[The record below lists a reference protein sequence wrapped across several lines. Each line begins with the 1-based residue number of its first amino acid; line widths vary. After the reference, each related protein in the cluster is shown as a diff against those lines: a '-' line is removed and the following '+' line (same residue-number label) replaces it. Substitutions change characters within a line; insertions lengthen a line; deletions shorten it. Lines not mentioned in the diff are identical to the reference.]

1 MEGSSNKGNSAV
13 EIEVNKPRSPEN
25 SDKPAV
31 EVKKVDSNP
40 VKAGIGKPKRRGVKL
55 IGGCIF
61 VILFMLCIFIFG
73 TALGIYFYPR
83 ASGILEEYG
92 VAVDWFDAQVSDGDS
107 DSGNNGPVLI
117 AKGSEEDIVVNVV
130 KQSMPSVVTIAVSR
144 VIFSPGDGVVDN
156 SSNIGSGFIVDPNGL
171 IITNQHVVA
180 NPNVDYKV
188 ITSDGREYDVE
199 NIARDDANDI
209 ALLEIEAS
217 GLNELDLGDSD
228 DLVAG
233 QTVLAIGTP
242 LGEYAGSVTRGV
254 VSGLNRSVKTGDQ
267 SFFGTVKTYEDVI
280 QTDASVNP
288 GNSGGPLL
296 NTAGLVVGVNFAT
309 TAGADNISFALPIN
323 RVKQRIEEYRKYG
336 KFIKAYLGVQ
346 YEVVYTNDFT
356 PMVLVIDVEDGS
368 PADEAGIKRRDLI
381 VEVDGGPIGGSFA
394 STLQSYKPGD
404 EIKLT
409 IIRDDEEI
417 EIEVTL
423 GEL

>member
-1 MEGSSNKGNSAV
+1 MEGSSNKGSSAV
-13 EIEVNKPRSPEN
+13 EIEVKKPRSPEN

-31 EVKKVDSNP
+31 EMKKVESNP
-40 VKAGIGKPKRRGVKL
+40 TKAPNNKTKRRGVKL
-55 IGGCIF
+55 LGGCIF

-73 TALGIYFYPR
+73 TTLGIYFYPR
-83 ASGILEEYG
+83 ASEILEEYG
-92 VAVDWFDAQVSDGDS
+92 VTVDWFDAQVSDSDGD
-107 DSGNNGPVLI
+107 NNGPVLI
-117 AKGSEEDIVVNVV
+117 AEGSEEALVVNVV
-130 KQSMPSVVTIAVSR
+130 EESMPSVVTIAVSR
-144 VIFSPGDGVVDN
+144 VSFSPDDGVIDN

-188 ITSDGREYDVE
+188 ITSDGEEYDVE

-217 GLNELDLGDSD
+217 GLEELDLGDSD
-228 DLVAG
+228 ELVAG
-233 QTVLAIGTP
+233 QTVVAIGTP

-336 KFIKAYLGVQ
+336 KFIKGYLGVQ

-381 VEVDGGPIGGSFA
+381 IEVDGEPVGGSFA

-417 EIEVTL
+417 EVEVTL
-423 GEL
+423 GEV